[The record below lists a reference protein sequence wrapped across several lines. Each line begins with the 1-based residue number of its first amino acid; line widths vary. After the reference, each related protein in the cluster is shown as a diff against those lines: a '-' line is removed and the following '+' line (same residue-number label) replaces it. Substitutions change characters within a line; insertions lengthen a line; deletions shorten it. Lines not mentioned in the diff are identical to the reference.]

1 MIDLKIPKKTKK
13 EREKEMIG
21 YYSNED
27 KYPWGTR
34 LDFNKEEIDKIKA
47 LKTAK
52 AGDKVSI
59 SAIGKITRVEVTDA
73 ENGRSR
79 HQVQIQVQKIE
90 ISNNDPGDEKK
101 AFESK

>member
-13 EREKEMIG
+13 ERDKEMIG
-21 YYSNED
+21 SYPNED
-27 KYPWGTR
+27 QYPWGAR

-90 ISNNDPGDEKK
+90 ISNNDPGDEQK
-101 AFESK
+101 AFEEK